1 MTQSMLI
8 PDPVAYPL
16 KWDKVQIGSAISPG
30 LATVNEFKRRWVWD
44 EKIVKGGQGANL
56 TYTGKKLTRGTI
68 DFLLFAGPIS
78 IRAVDTLLGTGQ
90 FSSSQA
96 QAILAQQLSSP
107 SGVTYYT
114 DLSDW
119 QTFSQLFQYDPTKSA
134 ATAIQIYHPSLAM
147 IGLKAVICEDV
158 GNPTRIA
165 IGLYKVVVSL
175 IEYAPPP
182 PKSAVSTPSAA
193 VAKAPGANA
202 PPGTQQ
208 DPSEL
213 AVQKQIAA
221 ESAKAQAPLP
231 GGP

>member
-8 PDPVAYPL
+8 PDPIAYPN
-16 KWDKVQIGSAISPG
+16 KWDKVQIGSAFSPG
-30 LATVNEFKRRWVWD
+30 LATVNEFKRKWVWD
-44 EKIVKGGQGANL
+44 EKNVKGGQGANL

-68 DFLLFAGPIS
+68 DFLLLAGP
-78 IRAVDTLLGTGQ
+78 V
-90 FSSSQA
+90 
-96 QAILAQQLSSP
+96 P
-107 SGVTYYT
+107 SAPGTYYT

-119 QTFSQLFQYDPTKSA
+119 QTFSQLFQYDPTKAA

-158 GNPTRIA
+158 GNPTRIT

-182 PKSAVSTPSAA
+182 ATSAVSTPSAA

-208 DPSEL
+208 DSAEAAL
-213 AVQKQIAA
+213 QKQIAS
-221 ESAKAQAPLP
+221 ELAKAQAPL
-231 GGP
+231 